1 MKLRQKGSKLAYE
14 FLDLGCLGR
23 TCFQPGLFQH
33 RGATLSGSRNTG
45 SPDTAC
51 CMCRAYHGCP
61 SGPVGQVQEACD
73 CPPNADGNRP
83 HPCHVK
89 VGLPLVDPELTK
101 KRKEEGWRKA

>member
-45 SPDTAC
+45 APDTAC

-61 SGPVGQVQEACD
+61 DGPVGAEELECD
-73 CPPNADGNRP
+73 CPVGADGSRP
-83 HPCHVK
+83 HPCHIK
-89 VGLPLVDPELTK
+89 VGLPLVDPELVK
-101 KRKEEGWRKA
+101 KRKEEGRRKV